1 MISCD
6 HCGMTFKYN
15 CHLEKHLSRKFPCF
29 SKPPSQFGNNNTTQE
44 DRSKPQEVVITTP
57 DVVKEDNLT
66 CKYCLKT
73 FSRIDSYKRHISDGC
88 KMSVD
93 DVRCLEVQLNKQV
106 QFTNNLTCRFC
117 KQEFAKGKYLKPHYK
132 TCKKRKEY
140 KTQLEQDAQN
150 QHPQN
155 VTINNN
161 NINITNNVQ
170 IVNWSNETYEHMT
183 PETIANII
191 RKCMRDNKPLT
202 FFSEFPTV
210 AHQGVHSNIKLT
222 NLRANYVDICEDGK
236 FFKLQADDLIYDCTK
251 KMIYRLDD
259 AFMENEQAFK
269 NIDKIARSLVRM
281 EEVVDGI
288 PKEEA
293 SEAQLLAMQHL
304 NVSGRSDIVGYVKNG
319 IRNAYILSK

>member
-6 HCGMTFKYN
+6 HCGLTFKYN

-29 SKPPSQFGNNNTTQE
+29 SRLPSENVICPPVREKCQNEMDMCQNTKENVKNMKEFICTKCNKHLSSKRNLKRHMDKCNGLHSLQCPTCHKWFSCSSSKSEHRRNVKCKPP
-44 DRSKPQEVVITTP
+44 
-57 DVVKEDNLT
+57 
-66 CKYCLKT
+66 
-73 FSRIDSYKRHISDGC
+73 
-88 KMSVD
+88 
-93 DVRCLEVQLNKQV
+93 
-106 QFTNNLTCRFC
+106 
-117 KQEFAKGKYLKPHYK
+117 
-132 TCKKRKEY
+132 
-140 KTQLEQDAQN
+140 QDTQN

-155 VTINNN
+155 VTINN

-170 IVNWSNETYEHMT
+170 IVNWSNENYEHMS

-210 AHQGVHSNIKLT
+210 AHQGAHSNIKLT
-222 NLRANYVDICEDGK
+222 NLRANYVDIYKDGK

-269 NIDKIARSLVRM
+269 NVDKIARSLVRM

-288 PKEEA
+288 PKDEA
-293 SEAQLLAMQHL
+293 SEAQLNAMQHL
-304 NVSGRSDIVGYVKNG
+304 NVSGRSDIMSHVKNG

>member
-1 MISCD
+1 MFIIMISCD
-6 HCGMTFKYN
+6 HCGMIFKYN

-29 SKPPSQFGNNNTTQE
+29 NKLPSQNEKNEEILCVNIGKEKDNQNDVNVNSIPNKKFKCDKCGKGYSSKRDYENHIGKCVGLDILQCPTCLKKFSHRAAKSRHIKNVKCKPPE
-44 DRSKPQEVVITTP
+44 EAR
-57 DVVKEDNLT
+57 
-66 CKYCLKT
+66 
-73 FSRIDSYKRHISDGC
+73 
-88 KMSVD
+88 
-93 DVRCLEVQLNKQV
+93 
-106 QFTNNLTCRFC
+106 
-117 KQEFAKGKYLKPHYK
+117 
-132 TCKKRKEY
+132 
-140 KTQLEQDAQN
+140 N

-170 IVNWSNETYEHMT
+170 IVNWSNENYEHMT

-269 NIDKIARSLVRM
+269 NVDKIARSLVRM

-288 PKEEA
+288 PKDEA
-293 SEAQLLAMQHL
+293 SEAQLHAMQHL